1 MLSKNL
7 SLFSQS
13 YYIIAL
19 VKKYESRSRFLS
31 DFAMKKPPKPPLST
45 EDTVLW
51 QKVAKTVRPQ
61 KPAKKIEPALK
72 NKPPKAD
79 KSSITPPSPPPAAR
93 AHTTGTPAA
102 APPPPVQD
110 DGTAR
115 ALRKGKWEIDKKI
128 DLHGMTQVAAK
139 AALEKFILSAQKQD
153 KRTLLIITGKGS
165 RGTGGGILRRM
176 LPHWLEL
183 PPLKGIALA
192 LTPARPE
199 DGGEGAFYLR
209 LRKKKIIR

>member
-1 MLSKNL
+1 
-7 SLFSQS
+7 
-13 YYIIAL
+13 
-19 VKKYESRSRFLS
+19 
-31 DFAMKKPPKPPLST
+31 MKKPPKPPLST

-61 KPAKKIEPALK
+61 KLAKKIEPALK
-72 NKPPKAD
+72 DKPPKGD
-79 KSSITPPSPPPAAR
+79 KGSIIPAAPPPAALSR
-93 AHTTGTPAA
+93 AVEKAA
-102 APPPPVQD
+102 VPPQPPVQD

-128 DLHGMTQVAAK
+128 DLHGMTQAAAK